1 METTIAEYI
10 ANTLSEHEIKRFF
23 TIPGSSCISM
33 NNALNDKGILPILS
47 GSEESATHAA
57 HGYAAVTESFGC
69 TVVSR
74 GPAATNTITGLV
86 TASEGYPVLVMIGDN
101 ASTVRQK
108 NMATQDLP
116 LEKIFEGVCDY
127 ATVTDPAHAEDVL
140 RDILDKLVNQKK
152 SCVLIVPS
160 DMWDKTIHLK
170 NTGTLPL
177 KKKNEID
184 SESSLLALQK
194 FPKTDKN
201 VLLMGSGILNNPSLR
216 KIAENIIEKYNVPFV
231 VSTRGLGYPSSQRLG
246 WVGIMA
252 EPDTN
257 SLLYEAEHIIVLD
270 EPLETATTGAI
281 SALQDG
287 RKITNISLNND
298 GQYGF
303 TPDHN
308 IHLRIEEFEIFFESL
323 VKQTKFIGKDKA
335 KNNTNKPKPEII
347 LERILGQLPDKYVVC
362 LDSGQNFFWGAH
374 ALVKANKHRII
385 YSYTQATMGFGL
397 PALVGISS
405 INPNGSL
412 LICGD
417 GGFLMASEEL
427 ATMYSAGFKGKII
440 ILNNNMLGMI
450 HQTQTIKKL
459 PRLAVDIKIHDLK
472 KVVEGYGWEY
482 LSIDNLDESGIQQ
495 FLTSE
500 NNCVLNI
507 QINQSEGVY
516 PRGSTSER
524 LPTV

>member
-1 METTIAEYI
+1 MKTTIAKHI
-10 ANTLSEHEIKRFF
+10 ANTLSDHQIKRFF

-33 NNALNDKGILPILS
+33 NNALNEKNVLPVLS

-57 HGYAAVTESFGC
+57 HGYAAMTESFGC
-69 TVVSR
+69 AVVSR

-86 TASEGYPVLVMIGDN
+86 TASEGYPVLVIIGDN

-116 LEKIFEGVCDY
+116 LERIFEGVCDY
-127 ATVTDPAHAEDVL
+127 ATIVDPAHAEDVVCS
-140 RDILDKLVNQKK
+140 ILDKLVRQKK

-170 NTGTLPL
+170 NTNEQSQE
-177 KKKNEID
+177 KKRKID
-184 SESSLLALQK
+184 SELYLTSLQEL
-194 FPKTDKN
+194 PKTDKN
-201 VLLMGSGILNNPSLR
+201 ILLIGSSILNNPSLR
-216 KIAENIIEKYNVPFV
+216 TIAEKIIEKYDVPFV
-231 VSTRGLGYPSSQRLG
+231 VSTRGLGYPLPQRVG
-246 WVGIMA
+246 WVGIMS

-270 EPLETATTGAI
+270 EPLETATTGAVVD
-281 SALQDG
+281 LQDG
-287 RKITNISLNND
+287 RKITNISLNAK
-298 GQYGF
+298 GQTGF
-303 TPDHN
+303 TPDYD
-308 IHLRIEEFEIFFESL
+308 IRIQPEEFAAFFESL
-323 VKQTKFIGKDKA
+323 VKQTRFIGKNIS
-335 KNNTNKPKPEII
+335 KNNLNTPKPEII
-347 LERILGQLPDKYVVC
+347 LERILDQVPDNYTVC

-374 ALVKANKHRII
+374 ALVKTNKHRII

-450 HQTQTIKKL
+450 YQTQKIKEL
-459 PRLAVDIKIHDLK
+459 PKLAVDVKIHDLK
-472 KVVEGYGWEY
+472 KVVEGYGWDY
-482 LSIDNLDESGIQQ
+482 VFIDGLDESAIQR
-495 FLTSE
+495 FLASE

-507 QINQSEGVY
+507 QLNQNESVY

>member
-1 METTIAEYI
+1 METTIAKYI

-33 NNALNDKGILPILS
+33 NNALNDKNILPILS

-69 TVVSR
+69 AVVSR

-127 ATVTDPAHAEDVL
+127 ATILDPDHAEATV
-140 RDILDKLVNQKK
+140 RGILDKLVNQKK

-160 DMWDKTIHLK
+160 DMWDKMIRLSDT
-170 NTGTLPL
+170 NALPIE
-177 KKKNEID
+177 KKGQIE
-184 SESSLLALQK
+184 SESSLLALQEL
-194 FPKTDKN
+194 PKTDKN
-201 VLLMGSGILNNPSLR
+201 VLLLGSGILNNPSLR
-216 KIAENIIEKYNVPFV
+216 KVAESIIEEYDIPFV
-231 VSTRGLGYPSSQRLG
+231 VSSRGLGYPSSQRLG

-257 SLLYEAEHIIVLD
+257 SLLYEAEHIIVFD

-303 TPDHN
+303 TPDNN
-308 IHLRIEEFEIFFESL
+308 IHLRHEEFEVFFESL
-323 VKQTKFIGKDKA
+323 VKQTKFIRKDRTTS
-335 KNNTNKPKPEII
+335 NVNKPEPEVI
-347 LERILGQLPDKYVVC
+347 LERVLDQLPDKYVVC

-374 ALVKANKHRII
+374 ALVKTNKHRVI

-405 INPNGSL
+405 INSGGSL

-472 KVVEGYGWEY
+472 KVAEGYGWDY
-482 LSIDNLDESGIQQ
+482 LSIDNLDESVIQQ
-495 FLTSE
+495 FLTLE
-500 NNCVLNI
+500 NNCILNI
-507 QINQSEGVY
+507 QINQNEGVY

>member
-1 METTIAEYI
+1 METTIAKYI
-10 ANTLSEHEIKRFF
+10 ADTLSAHGIEKIF

-57 HGYAAVTESFGC
+57 HGYAAMTESFGC
-69 TVVSR
+69 AVVSR

-86 TASEGYPVLVMIGDN
+86 TASEGYPVLVIVGDN

-116 LEKIFEGVCDY
+116 LEKIFDGVCDH
-127 ATVTDPAHAEDVL
+127 ATIADSTHAEDIVS
-140 RDILDKLVNQKK
+140 DTLDKLVHQKK
-152 SCVLIVPS
+152 SYVLIVTS
-160 DMWDKTIHLK
+160 DMWDKTIQLK
-170 NTGTLPL
+170 NARTQSEEQ
-177 KKKNEID
+177 KID
-184 SESSLLALQK
+184 PEPSHHASLQEL
-194 FPKTDKN
+194 PKTDKN
-201 VLLMGSGILNNPSLR
+201 ILLMGSGILNNSALR
-216 KIAENIIEKYNVPFV
+216 TAAERIIRKYDVPFV
-231 VSTRGLGYPSSQRLG
+231 VSTRGLGYPLPQRAG

-252 EPDTN
+252 EPSTN

-281 SALQDG
+281 SYLQDG
-287 RKITNISLNND
+287 RKITNISLTHV

-303 TPDHN
+303 KPDYD
-308 IHLRIEEFEIFFESL
+308 IHIQPEEFAAFFESL
-323 VKQTKFIGKDKA
+323 VKQTKFIGKGISKD
-335 KNNTNKPKPEII
+335 NTNTPQIEFI
-347 LERILGQLPDKYVVC
+347 LENILDQLPDEYSVC

-374 ALVKANKHRII
+374 ALVKTNKHRVV

-397 PALVGISS
+397 PALVGVSS
-405 INPNGSL
+405 INPSGSL

-450 HQTQTIKKL
+450 HQTQKIKKL
-459 PRLAVDIKIHDLK
+459 SKLAVDIRIHDLE
-472 KVVEGYGWEY
+472 KVVEGFGWDY
-482 LSIDNLDESGIQQ
+482 ISTDGSDEFAIQR
-495 FLTSE
+495 FLTSKD
-500 NNCVLNI
+500 NCVLNI
-507 QINQSEGVY
+507 QLNQNESVY

>member
-1 METTIAEYI
+1 METTIANYI
-10 ANTLSEHEIKRFF
+10 ADRLSAHNIEKVF

-69 TVVSR
+69 AVVSR

-86 TASEGYPVLVMIGDN
+86 TASEGYPVLVMVGDN

-116 LEKIFEGVCDY
+116 LEKIFDGVCDH
-127 ATVTDPAHAEDVL
+127 ATIVNPADAEAIITEIV
-140 RDILDKLVNQKK
+140 DKLVNQKK
-152 SCVLIVPS
+152 SCVLIVAS
-160 DMWDKTIHLK
+160 DMWDKTILLR
-170 NTGTLPL
+170 NPDEQP
-177 KKKNEID
+177 KNEEHKIN
-184 SESSLLALQK
+184 SESYLTSLRDL
-194 FPKTDKN
+194 PKTDKN
-201 VLLMGSGILNNPSLR
+201 VLLMGSGILNNSTLR
-216 KIAENIIEKYNVPFV
+216 AIAEELIKKYDVPFV
-231 VSTRGLGYPSSQRLG
+231 VSTRGLGYALPQRAG
-246 WVGIMA
+246 WVGIMG
-252 EPDTN
+252 EPATN
-257 SLLYEAEHIIVLD
+257 NLLYEAEHLVVLD

-281 SALQDG
+281 SYLQDG
-287 RKITNISLNND
+287 RKITNISVNLN
-298 GQYGF
+298 GQSGF
-303 TPDHN
+303 TPDYD
-308 IHLRIEEFEIFFESL
+308 IRIQPEEFAAFFESL
-323 VKQTKFIGKDKA
+323 IKQTKFFGKGLSKE
-335 KNNTNKPKPEII
+335 NSNTPQIEYVLENI
-347 LERILGQLPDKYVVC
+347 LNRLPDNYSVC

-374 ALVKANKHRII
+374 ALVKTNKHRVV

-397 PALVGISS
+397 PALVGVSS
-405 INPNGSL
+405 ASSDGSL

-450 HQTQTIKKL
+450 RQTQKIKKL
-459 PRLAVDIKIHDLK
+459 SKLAVDIRIHDLK
-472 KVVEGYGWEY
+472 KVVEGYGWDY
-482 LSIDNLDESGIQQ
+482 TSTDGNDESAIQR
-495 FLTSE
+495 FLASE

-507 QINQSEGVY
+507 QLNQNESVY

>member
-1 METTIAEYI
+1 METTIAKYI
-10 ANTLSEHEIKRFF
+10 ADKLFAHGIEKIF

-33 NNALNDKGILPILS
+33 NNALNDKGIIPVLS

-57 HGYAAVTESFGC
+57 HGYAATTESFGC
-69 TVVSR
+69 AVVSR

-86 TASEGYPVLVMIGDN
+86 TASEGYPVLVMVGDN

-116 LEKIFEGVCDY
+116 LEKIFDGVCDH
-127 ATVTDPAHAEDVL
+127 ATIADSAHAEDTIS
-140 RDILDKLVNQKK
+140 DILDKLVNQKR
-152 SCVLIVPS
+152 SCVLIVAS

-170 NTGTLPL
+170 NTSTQPEEQ
-177 KKKNEID
+177 KIK
-184 SESSLLALQK
+184 SESHLASLQEL
-194 FPKTDKN
+194 PKTDKN
-201 VLLMGSGILNNPSLR
+201 ILLIGSGILNNSVLR
-216 KIAENIIEKYNVPFV
+216 TAAEQIIKKYDVPFV
-231 VSTRGLGYPSSQRLG
+231 VSTRGLGYPLPQRVG

-252 EPDTN
+252 EPSTN

-270 EPLETATTGAI
+270 ESLETATTGAI
-281 SALQDG
+281 SYLQDG
-287 RKITNISLNND
+287 RKITNISLTHT

-303 TPDHN
+303 KPDYD
-308 IHLRIEEFEIFFESL
+308 IHIQPEEFAVFFESL
-323 VKQTKFIGKDKA
+323 VKQTKFIGRGISKE
-335 KNNTNKPKPEII
+335 NSNTPQIEFI
-347 LERILGQLPDKYVVC
+347 LENILDQLPDEYYVC

-374 ALVKANKHRII
+374 ALVKTNKHRVV

-397 PALVGISS
+397 PALVGVSS

-450 HQTQTIKKL
+450 HQTQKIKKL
-459 PRLAVDIKIHDLK
+459 SKLAVDVRIHDLE
-472 KVVEGYGWEY
+472 KVVEGFGWDY
-482 LSIDNLDESGIQQ
+482 VSTDGSNESAIQR

-500 NNCVLNI
+500 DNCVLNI
-507 QINQSEGVY
+507 QLNQDESVY